1 MTMKRTVKI
10 TVSIIVLAVL
20 VYFQPI
26 PTLAFIGC
34 GIYDVSRNPGLNWDV
49 IKRYFTGNG
58 PLTWLTSPLNTLL
71 DIFALPFI
79 NKGVYQL
86 SDLPKKHQ
94 AEIREL
100 LEYADGQN
108 LPDLLANRVSDA
120 GRTMFFF
127 KWYGKDVESFI
138 DFPGFQKKRDLIK
151 TIGVSV
157 FKGRESTSRHFGP
170 FRPTLRVLYCLSDV
184 QTDDVYIKVGN
195 LEHKWRENRLF
206 IFDDTMLHQS
216 VNNADE
222 LRYCL
227 FVDILRPTY
236 LKFVMNFAVFTI
248 RTVFKGF
255 NGIFYKNWKM
265 VTN

>member
-1 MTMKRTVKI
+1 MKRAVKI
-10 TVSIIVLAVL
+10 SVSVVVLAVL

-71 DIFALPFI
+71 DIFALPYI

-86 SDLPKKHQ
+86 TDLPRGHQ
-94 AEIREL
+94 AQIRDL
-100 LEYADGQN
+100 LEYAESQH
-108 LPDLLANRVSDA
+108 LPQLLERKVSDA

-127 KWYGKDVESFI
+127 KWYGKDV
-138 DFPGFQKKRDLIK
+138 DGVLDLPGFRKKRDLIK

-184 QTDDVYIKVGN
+184 HSDDVYIKVGN
-195 LEHKWRENRLF
+195 LQHKWRENRLF

-222 LRYCL
+222 ARHCL

-236 LKFVMNFAVFTI
+236 LGFVMNFAVFSI
-248 RTVFKGF
+248 RTIFRGF